1 MTPMQDCTVPI
12 TEWYTNKDLSGA
24 QKRRISSKFL
34 RRDLYKDH
42 LNRPFPRGWTRHPHE
57 PETSP
62 KKMYR
67 VDHTGK
73 YYAYPSPDAVA
84 YISTHMTPA
93 QTSNSD
99 TRFPF
104 STEMRNSSFHR
115 SRNFSSVI
123 HIEPIYTPTRQTR
136 NRMTAVFT
144 YGMKPELGQALFYF
158 TAKATRSRGVVQVR
172 L

>member
-42 LNRPFPRGWTRHPHE
+42 LNRPFPRG
-57 PETSP
+57 
-62 KKMYR
+62 